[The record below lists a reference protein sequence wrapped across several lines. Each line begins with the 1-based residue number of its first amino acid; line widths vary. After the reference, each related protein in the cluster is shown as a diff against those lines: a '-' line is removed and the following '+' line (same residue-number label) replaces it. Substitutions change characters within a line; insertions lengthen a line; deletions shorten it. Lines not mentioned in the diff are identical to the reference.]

1 MRVRGRPLTGQI
13 RVGSAPA
20 NRTPNYALPGRL
32 RRAVPSRAITVLA
45 ASTTRVLLVPG
56 KAGRERPGRLAGHRL
71 KAASRRGHGGDQL
84 VQRPGQVVSGDQGT
98 PLTGA
103 KMVNPTPGTP
113 AVGRAGSQ
121 GRRPGCLPPA

>member
-84 VQRPGQVVSGDQGT
+84 VQRPRQVLFGDPDT
-98 PLTGA
+98 PPTRA
-103 KMVNPTPGTP
+103 KIVNRTPGNR
-113 AVGRAGSQ
+113 AVGPRGS
-121 GRRPGCLPPA
+121 